1 MFSWFSS
8 KKIIGL
14 DIGASAIKMVQLD
27 AGKGSATLNGFGF
40 IPTPPQSIVGG
51 EIADP
56 IAISNS
62 IKSLLAELKTNRKSV
77 SVGLWGSGVIVKKIS
92 IPRVDENV
100 LADQIKWEAE
110 QYIPFDIKE
119 ISLEHYVLK
128 TSSSAEMMDILLVAA
143 KKPLVF
149 RLIDIISGCDLT
161 CDIVDLST
169 FALAN
174 CYSFNYGKNS
184 DIVALLDVGAQITN
198 FAIVQDGQVLFCRD
212 VPVGGFTFTAD
223 ISREMGVS
231 LEEAEGLKLAAF
243 SNQQVPSEVSNVM
256 KSTTEAV
263 AEEIQNSFNFFSATG
278 ATGAI
283 SKFLITGGASGM
295 SGFADYLTQVTG
307 APNEI
312 FDPFLRVKYSARKFS
327 REYID
332 QIRPY
337 CAVSIGLALRQK
349 GDS

>member
-1 MFSWFSS
+1 MLWFKS

-27 AGKGSATLNGFGF
+27 TGKGSAALNGFGF
-40 IPTPPQSIVGG
+40 IPTPPQSVVGG

-56 IAISNS
+56 VAISSS
-62 IKSLLAELKTNRKSV
+62 IKSLLAELKSNRKSV
-77 SVGLWGSGVIVKKIS
+77 AVGIWGSGVIVKKIS
-92 IPRVDENV
+92 IPRVDENI
-100 LADQIKWEAE
+100 LADQIKFEAE
-110 QYIPFDIKE
+110 QYIPFDIRE

-128 TSSSAEMMDILLVAA
+128 NTASAEMMDILLVAA

-149 RLIDIISGCDLT
+149 RLMDIISGCDLT
-161 CDIVDLST
+161 CDVVDLST

-174 CYSFNYGKNS
+174 CYTFNYGVSNE
-184 DIVALLDVGAQITN
+184 IVAILDIGAQITN
-198 FAIVQDGQVLFCRD
+198 FAIIQDGQVLFCRD

-243 SNQQVPSEVSNVM
+243 SNQQVPSEVSNII
-256 KSTTEAV
+256 KNTTESV

-283 SKFLITGGASGM
+283 SKFMTTGGASGM
-295 SGFADYLTQVTG
+295 AGFSDYLSQVTG
-307 APNEI
+307 APHEI
-312 FDPFLRVKYSARKFS
+312 FNPFARVKYSTRKFS

-337 CAVSIGLALRQK
+337 CAIGIGLALRQK

>member
-1 MFSWFSS
+1 MFWFKS

-27 AGKGSATLNGFGF
+27 TGKGSATLNAFGF

-56 IAISNS
+56 VAISTA
-62 IKSLLAELKTNRKSV
+62 IKNLLAELKSNRKSV
-77 SVGLWGSGVIVKKIS
+77 AVGIWGSGVIVKKIT
-92 IPRVDENV
+92 IPRVDENI
-100 LADQIKWEAE
+100 LADQIKFEAE
-110 QYIPFDIKE
+110 QYIPFDIRE

-128 TSSSAEMMDILLVAA
+128 TSASAEMMDILLVAA

-149 RLIDIISGCDLT
+149 RLMDIITGCDLT

-174 CYSFNYGKNS
+174 CYSFNYGS
-184 DIVALLDVGAQITN
+184 SSEIAAILDIGAQITN
-198 FAIVQDGQVLFCRD
+198 FAIIQDGQVLFCRD
-212 VPVGGFTFTAD
+212 IPVGGFTFTAD
-223 ISREMGVS
+223 ISREMGVN

-243 SNQQVPSEVSNVM
+243 SNQQVPSEVSNII
-256 KSTTEAV
+256 KNTTEAV

-283 SKFLITGGASGM
+283 SKFLTTGGASSM
-295 SGFADYLTQVTG
+295 PGFADYLTQVTG
-307 APNEI
+307 APYESFN
-312 FDPFLRVKYSARKFS
+312 PFARVKYSTRKFS

-337 CAVSIGLALRQK
+337 CAIGIGLALRQK

>member
-1 MFSWFSS
+1 MFSFFSS

-27 AGKGSATLNGFGF
+27 VGKGSATLNGFGF

-56 IAISNS
+56 VALSSS
-62 IKSLLAELKTNRKSV
+62 IKSLVTELKSNRKSV
-77 SVGLWGSGVIVKKIS
+77 AVGLWGSGVIVKKIS

-128 TSSSAEMMDILLVAA
+128 TSASAEMMDILLVAA

-149 RLIDIISGCDLT
+149 RLMDIISGCDLT

-174 CYSFNYGKNS
+174 CYTYNYGISS
-184 DIVALLDVGAQITN
+184 DIVALLDIGSQITN
-198 FAIVQDGQVLFCRD
+198 FAIIQDGQVMFCRD

-243 SNQQVPSEVSNVM
+243 SNQQVPSEVSNVI
-256 KSTTEAV
+256 KNTTESV

-283 SKFLITGGASGM
+283 SKFLVTGGSSGM
-295 SGFADYLTQVTG
+295 TGFADYLTQVTG
-307 APNEI
+307 APNEV
-312 FDPFLRVKYSARKFS
+312 FDPFIKVKYSTRKFS

-337 CAVSIGLALRQK
+337 SAVGIGLALRAK